1 MRTSDLRLLG
11 YCLQQS
17 VADDLLASCY
27 GTHFVET
34 WTRVL
39 PQGRSLLALDSQ
51 TDNIISLITLTKS
64 IYTALTYTIYKFTI
78 YGYEANKSISRD
90 TDSDPDVGCRSF
102 ASSLFALFH
111 CFFVY
116 SFLLFFI
123 FVFLFISFYIC
134 FISFLFYF
142 LFYTFC
148 SIFPSS
154 CLLLLL
160 FYLLTF
166 KLLFHTFSFASCVPC
181 SLFHDL
187 NFR

>member
-102 ASSLFALFH
+102 TFCVISLFLCLQLSPLLYF
-111 CFFVY
+111 CFFIY
-116 SFLLFFI
+116 FLLYLLHLFFI
-123 FVFLFISFYIC
+123 LFPFLYVLFHLSLFMSFTS
-134 FISFLFYF
+134 SFLPSYF
-142 LFYTFC
+142 QA
-148 SIFPSS
+148 S
-154 CLLLLL
+154 
-160 FYLLTF
+160 
-166 KLLFHTFSFASCVPC
+166 FSYF
-181 SLFHDL
+181 
-187 NFR
+187 